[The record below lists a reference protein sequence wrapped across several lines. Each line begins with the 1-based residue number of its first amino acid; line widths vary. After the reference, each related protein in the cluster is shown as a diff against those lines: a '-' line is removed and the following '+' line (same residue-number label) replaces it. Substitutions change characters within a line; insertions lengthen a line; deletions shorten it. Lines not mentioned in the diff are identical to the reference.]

1 LEARGITVRA
11 AGLKTLAEE
20 APEAYKD
27 VDRVVTVVHGAGIS
41 RRVARMTPLAVVKG

>member
-1 LEARGITVRA
+1 MRA

-20 APEAYKD
+20 APEVYKD

-41 RRVARMTPLAVVKG
+41 RLVARMTPLAVVKG